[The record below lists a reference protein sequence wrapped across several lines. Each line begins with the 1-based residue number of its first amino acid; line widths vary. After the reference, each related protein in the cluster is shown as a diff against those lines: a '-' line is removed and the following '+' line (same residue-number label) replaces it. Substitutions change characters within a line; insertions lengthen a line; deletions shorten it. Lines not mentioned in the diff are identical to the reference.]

1 MCYFIAQ
8 LRLWPRTIRVNTI
21 YSILTGGVEANAVTF
36 NLCRDLVDTW
46 HVVSEEDIKWGM
58 RYVWQEHEERVE
70 GAAGMCVAAVKNMAD
85 DVKDKTVCVLLCG
98 GNIDV
103 QTHQDIMEET

>member
-1 MCYFIAQ
+1 MIHSF
-8 LRLWPRTIRVNTI
+8 
-21 YSILTGGVEANAVTF
+21 LTGGVEANAVTF

-58 RYVWQEHEERVE
+58 KYVWQEHGERVE

-85 DVKDKTVCVLLCG
+85 VVRDKTVCVLLCG

-103 QTHQDIMEET
+103 QTHQDIMEEI

>member
-1 MCYFIAQ
+1 M
-8 LRLWPRTIRVNTI
+8 I

-46 HVVSEEDIKWGM
+46 HVVTEEDIKWGM
-58 RYVWQEHEERVE
+58 RYVWQEHRQRVE
-70 GAAGMCVAAVKNMAD
+70 GAAGMCVAAVKN
-85 DVKDKTVCVLLCG
+85 KTVCVLLCG

-103 QTHQDIMEET
+103 QTHQDIMEEI